1 MMYHL
6 GSRVGQESLGVP
18 TEARS
23 PWDGSVIGTYGL
35 VGWQEMDRALDHAA
49 ECFPKLRSVPRRERR
64 RLLLRVA
71 EAVRSR
77 RGELATLLVR
87 EICKPIAWAEAE
99 VDRLALTFEFAA
111 DLLSAPS
118 GVVHPLDLDPRG
130 DGHVGRVER
139 FPIGPVLAIVPY
151 NWPFNLAAHKLAPAI
166 AAGNPV
172 VLKPARQAAVST
184 LTLAELVLEAGAPE
198 GALQALACPP
208 DVAERAAQDPRV
220 AMVSFTGSP
229 AVGWRLKELAARK
242 RVSLE
247 LGGDAAAVVLE
258 DADLDWAVRRIV
270 AGGFGYAGQVCIAVQ
285 RVLVARPVYQQM
297 RERLVEATK
306 QCGAGD
312 PNLRETVCGPLI
324 DEGSARKVE
333 EWIAEAVEGGA
344 RILCGGGR
352 SGTLVE
358 PTLLEGVPP
367 GCKLAQEEVF
377 GPVLTL
383 QEVDD
388 AEDALRRVNASRYGI
403 HVGVFTRSIPV
414 AERFFREAEV
424 GGVVVGDYPTL
435 RFDNM
440 PYGGVKQSGFGREG
454 VAYAYE
460 EMTEPKAL
468 VVRAL

>member
-1 MMYHL
+1 
-6 GSRVGQESLGVP
+6 
-18 TEARS
+18 
-23 PWDGSVIGTYGL
+23 
-35 VGWQEMDRALDHAA
+35 
-49 ECFPKLRSVPRRERR
+49 
-64 RLLLRVA
+64 
-71 EAVRSR
+71 
-77 RGELATLLVR
+77 
-87 EICKPIAWAEAE
+87 
-99 VDRLALTFEFAA
+99 
-111 DLLSAPS
+111 
-118 GVVHPLDLDPRG
+118 
-130 DGHVGRVER
+130 
-139 FPIGPVLAIVPY
+139 
-151 NWPFNLAAHKLAPAI
+151 
-166 AAGNPV
+166 
-172 VLKPARQAAVST
+172 
-184 LTLAELVLEAGAPE
+184 
-198 GALQALACPP
+198 
-208 DVAERAAQDPRV
+208 QDPRV